1 MERGKMDFLSR
12 RDFLKLSA
20 AGLTA
25 ILLNKT
31 TSVFA
36 DFSQLPSVD
45 NLGRCFATT
54 NIHAKP
60 NIDSEVINTLFED
73 NIVVINR
80 ELVGTSDSRLLRSKT
95 WYETDA
101 GYIYAPNIQPVKN
114 LENPLLESLP
124 NYGTEPGF
132 WAEVTVPYVDLI
144 LDGSNPQS
152 PLLKEWLEINKPP
165 RFYFSQVLWIDGIK
179 TSDDGKVLYHI
190 IEKHGSY
197 GDKFWADARAFKL
210 LTPEELSPIDPEIEN
225 KSIVVDVSHQKLS
238 CFEGSREI
246 LYTTVSTGALHNNE
260 GLSVDAWSTP
270 VGDYFAVNRKF
281 ISLHMGGGNNKA
293 SGYEDFAVSYSSI
306 FATGGVALHS
316 TYWHNAWG
324 SPMSHGCVNLKPDD
338 AKFIYRWTQPST
350 PYEDGKIEQE
360 GYAGTSVRVIEF

>member
-1 MERGKMDFLSR
+1 MSIFSR

-20 AGLTA
+20 AGMTA
-25 ILLNKT
+25 ILLNKVKIV
-31 TSVFA
+31 SA
-36 DFSQLPSVD
+36 DFSQLPTGD

-54 NIHAKP
+54 KIHARP
-60 NIDSEVINTLFED
+60 NIDSEVINTLYED
-73 NIVVINR
+73 NVVVINK
-80 ELVGTSDSRLLRSKT
+80 EVVGTSDSRLLRSKT

-114 LENPLLESLP
+114 IENPVLESLP
-124 NYGTEPGF
+124 NYGIQPGF
-132 WAEVTVPYVDLI
+132 WAEVTVPYVDLT
-144 LDGSNPQS
+144 LEGNDPKS
-152 PLLKEWLEINKPP
+152 PKLKELIATNPNPP
-165 RFYFSQVLWIDGIK
+165 RFYFSQVLWVDGIQK
-179 TSDDGKVLYHI
+179 ADDGRILYHV

-197 GDKFWADARAFKL
+197 GDKFWADGRAFKI
-210 LTPEELSPIDPEIEN
+210 LTPDDLSPIDPEVEN
-225 KSIVVDVSHQKLS
+225 KSIVVDVTHQKLS

-246 LYTTVSTGALHNNE
+246 LYTTISTGALHNNQ
-260 GLSVDAWSTP
+260 GQSVDAWSTP
-270 VGDYFAVNRKF
+270 IGDYFAVNRKF
-281 ISLHMGGGNNKA
+281 ISLHMAGGDANKA
-293 SGYEDFAVSYSSI
+293 SGYEEFAVSYSSI

-338 AKFIYRWTQPST
+338 SKFIYRWTQPTT